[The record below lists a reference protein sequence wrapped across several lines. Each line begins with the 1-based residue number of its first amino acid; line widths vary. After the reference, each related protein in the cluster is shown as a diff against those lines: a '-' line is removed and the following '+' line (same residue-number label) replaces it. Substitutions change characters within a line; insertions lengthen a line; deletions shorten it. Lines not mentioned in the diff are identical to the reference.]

1 MSSAPNLEELSLAYN
16 IIREVPSGTFDDLNS
31 LKIVNMYG
39 NMLSFISPETFRG
52 VADTVEYLDLGFNL
66 ITGVGEVSFPRL
78 VVCLLSPSFLSL
90 YTLLFFF
97 AASSTSTWRGTA
109 SST

>member
-78 VVCLLSPSFLSL
+78 VFHFFPGCCLCTS
-90 YTLLFFF
+90 LLFFF